1 MSVGL
6 VIDIIGDATKFVQAT
21 DKAEQSAGGLGGI
34 LGSTAAKATLVGG
47 AVVAAGAALWGMA
60 EGAAADRAEQEK
72 LTAAI
77 DAAGAA
83 TATSTA
89 EVEAAIAA
97 GQERAFSDSETREG
111 LQSLVTATGDVTA
124 ATALLQS
131 AQDIARLSGV
141 DLATASDAVAKAHAG
156 SDGALRKLI
165 PGLEKGASATDTI
178 RNASKLA
185 AGQADKYAASTEGQ
199 TARMGDAF
207 GELGETIGS
216 ALLPIIDAILPALLP
231 VIKQFGKLIERV
243 LPVLTPLFDVL
254 GEILGELI
262 PIVLEVVD
270 ALMPLV
276 EILIELMRRVL
287 PVILEAFRK
296 VLPVVRFVASAIKT
310 LVGAIRSLVDWLGRA
325 ISKVGRF
332 LEKINPLSNISL
344 PSLPFLSAAPAIGGL
359 AATRGAAPVAYAGGA
374 AGGIH
379 ITVNGAIDPEA
390 TARQIRRILAGHGA
404 RTGAAVAV

>member
-6 VIDIIGDATKFVQAT
+6 VIDILGDATKFVQAT
-21 DKAEQSAGGLGGI
+21 DKAEGAASGLGGI
-34 LGSTAAKATLVGG
+34 LGSTAVKATLVGG

-72 LTAAI
+72 LAAAI

-97 GQERAFSDSETREG
+97 GQERAFADSETREA
-111 LQSLVTATGDVTA
+111 LQSLVTATGSVTE
-124 ATALLQS
+124 ATALLTG
-131 AQDIARLSGV
+131 AQDIARLAGV
-141 DLATASDAVAKAHAG
+141 DLATAADAVAKAEAG

-165 PGLEKGASATDTI
+165 PGLEAGATATDTI
-178 RNASKLA
+178 RAAQELA
-185 AGQADKYAASTEGQ
+185 AGQADQYAASTEGQ

-207 GELGETIGS
+207 GELGETVGS
-216 ALLPIIDAILPALLP
+216 ALLPVIDAILPALLP

-243 LPVLTPLFDVL
+243 LPVLTPLFAL
-254 GEILGELI
+254 LAEIIGEII

-287 PVILEAFRK
+287 PIVLEAFKK
-296 VLPVVRFVASAIKT
+296 VLPIVRFMAGAVGR
-310 LVGAIRSLVDWLGRA
+310 LVDAIRGLVEWLGRA
-325 ISKVGRF
+325 IGKLGSF
-332 LEKINPLSNISL
+332 LDSVNPLKGIEF
-344 PSLPFLSAAPAIGGL
+344 PSLPFLSAAPAG
-359 AATRGAAPVAYAGGA
+359 ASATARGAAPMAAGAGA

-379 ITVNGAIDPEA
+379 ITVQGAIDPEA
-390 TARQIRRILAGHGA
+390 TARQICPILAGHLA
-404 RTGAAVAV
+404 RTGEAVAI